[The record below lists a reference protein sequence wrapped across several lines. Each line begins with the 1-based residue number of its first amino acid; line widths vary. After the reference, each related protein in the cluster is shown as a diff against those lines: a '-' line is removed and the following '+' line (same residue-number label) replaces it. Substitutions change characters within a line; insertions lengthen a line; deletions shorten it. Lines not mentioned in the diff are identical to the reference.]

1 MKPHISA
8 LERAFELA
16 RSGDYKN
23 ASEVKRT
30 LAAEGYTI
38 HQLTGPTL
46 VRQINDLCNG
56 RAPAAKRAATHRA
69 ETGRVSSLLRNM

>member
-1 MKPHISA
+1 MKPNISV

-16 RSGDYKN
+16 RTGDYKN

-30 LAAEGYTI
+30 LAEEGYTI
-38 HQLTGPTL
+38 HQVTGPTL

-56 RAPAAKRAATHRA
+56 RTPAIKAPSSHRA
-69 ETGRVSSLLRNM
+69 ETGRVSSLLRNL